1 MKNVK
6 KLVILLAAVLCMSV
20 MASCQKRVAVDVAP
34 PTRVEV
40 IETVNIPAYLSQEIY
55 FAFDKFNLTTNS
67 KEILDAKIA
76 FMKQNPEFVVTIGGH
91 CDERGTAEYNMA
103 LGERRANAAKK
114 YMVDNGIAPNRIRVI
129 SYGEEQ
135 PADPAHNEAAWAKNR
150 RDTFVF
156 QY

>member
-1 MKNVK
+1 MKNSK
-6 KLVILLAAVLCMSV
+6 KLVILLAAVLCLSV
-20 MASCQKRVAVDVAP
+20 MASCQKRVAVEVAP

-40 IETVNIPAYLSQEIY
+40 IEVVSVPDYLSQEIY
-55 FAFDKFNLTTNS
+55 FAFDKFNLTQQS
-67 KEILDAKIA
+67 QEILDVKAA
-76 FMKQNPEFVVTIGGH
+76 FMKQNPEFTVIIGGH
-91 CDERGTAEYNMA
+91 CDERGTSEYNMA
-103 LGERRANAAKK
+103 LGERRANAAKQ
-114 YMVDNGIAPNRIRVI
+114 YLVDQGVNPARIRTL

>member
-1 MKNVK
+1 MKNLNK
-6 KLVILLAAVLCMSV
+6 IVILLVAVLCLGT

-34 PTRVEV
+34 QRVEV
-40 IETVNIPAYLSQEIY
+40 VEVVSVPDYLSQEIY
-55 FAFDKFNLTTNS
+55 FAFDRFNLTNQAQ
-67 KEILDAKIA
+67 EILDVKVA
-76 FMKQNPEFVVTIGGH
+76 FMKQNPGYTVTIGGH

-114 YMVDNGIAPNRIRVI
+114 YMADRGINPSRIVII
-129 SYGEEQ
+129 SYGEER
-135 PADPAHNEAAWAKNR
+135 PANPAHNESAWAQNR

>member
-1 MKNVK
+1 MKNFK
-6 KLVILLAAVLCMSV
+6 KLVVLLAAILCMSV

-34 PTRVEV
+34 PTIVDV
-40 IETVNIPAYLSQEIY
+40 VETVSVPDYLSQEIY
-55 FAFDKFNLTTNS
+55 FAFDKFNLTDNS

-76 FMKQNPEFVVTIGGH
+76 FMQQNPEFVVTIGGH

-114 YMVDNGIAPNRIRVI
+114 YMTDNGIAPNRIRTI

-135 PADPAHNEAAWAKNR
+135 PADLGHNEAAWAKNR
-150 RDTFVF
+150 RDAFVF

>member
-1 MKNVK
+1 MKNFK
-6 KLVILLAAVLCMSV
+6 KLVILLAAVLCLSV
-20 MASCQKRVAVDVAP
+20 MASCQKRVGVDVAP
-34 PTRVEV
+34 PTRGDVV
-40 IETVNIPAYLSQEIY
+40 DTANVPAYLSQEIY
-55 FAFDKFNLTTNS
+55 FAFDKFNLTQNA

-76 FMKQNPEFVVTIGGH
+76 FMKQNPEFAVTIGGH

-114 YMVDNGIAPNRIRVI
+114 YMVDNGIAPNRIGVI

-135 PADPAHNEAAWAKNR
+135 PANSAHNEAAWAQNR

-156 QY
+156 KY